1 MLEIGVVPINI
12 FEDCGF
18 QGGNISVIQRTKNFT
33 ELGVVSRNKL
43 LSAPGLDNEPVNK
56 NNPPSLSSLVSMSLF
71 SMSASLFLF
80 CK

>member
-1 MLEIGVVPINI
+1 MNSSMHYMLEIGVVPINI

-43 LSAPGLDNEPVNK
+43 LSAPVLDNEPVNK
-56 NNPPSLSSLVSMSLF
+56 NRDSYNIRNN
-71 SMSASLFLF
+71 
-80 CK
+80 